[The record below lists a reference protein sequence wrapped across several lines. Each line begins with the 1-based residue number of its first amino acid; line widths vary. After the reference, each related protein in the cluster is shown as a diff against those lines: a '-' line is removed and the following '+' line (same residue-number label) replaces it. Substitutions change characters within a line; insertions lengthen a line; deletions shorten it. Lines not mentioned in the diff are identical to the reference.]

1 MKMVFLSYDIGID
14 DSVMLILKEAGIK
27 SYTKWQEVQDVP
39 EKGRPRMGT
48 HIWPGVNSAMLIP
61 VPEDKEDLLME
72 TISSFNEQT
81 KFEGIK
87 TYCWNLEDICVK

>member
-14 DSVMLILKEAGIK
+14 DSAMSILEEVGIK
-27 SYTKWQEVQDVP
+27 SYTKWKEVQDVP

-48 HIWPGVNSAMLIP
+48 HIWPGINSAVLIP
-61 VPEDKEDLLME
+61 VSEEKENLLLE
-72 TISSFNEQT
+72 KIRAFNEKA

-87 TYCWNLEDICVK
+87 AFCWELESFCVK